1 MASIAKEQLK
11 SMGNT
16 IIIAGDFCPRERV
29 AELIENNQ
37 YQEVFQDVKAVIEQA
52 SFAIVNLEAPIV
64 EGKGLPISKSGP
76 NLKCTE
82 KVISAIQYA
91 GFKGVTLANNH
102 FYDYGDEGALNTMKK
117 IDESRIAYVGA
128 GKNAEDANKILY
140 ITISTKKV
148 AIINC
153 CEHEYSIATRNHAG
167 SNALNPVML
176 YYSIKEARANADY
189 VLVIVHGGIEHYQLP
204 TPRMKE
210 LYRFAIDCGS
220 DAVVNH
226 HQHCYSG
233 YEVYK
238 GKPIFYGLGNFCFD
252 RKGKRNDKWNE
263 GYMVKL
269 SIEDNSFELLP
280 YRQCADKPSVVMMQ
294 GEEKDCF
301 TQEIESFNQI
311 IADPAALEEKL
322 RTMAVKSR
330 RGFSPFNPYTNPYLS
345 GLYRRGWLPSFV
357 SKKKLM
363 AIQNKI
369 ECESHLERL
378 RYVVQEDLKA

>member
-1 MASIAKEQLK
+1 MD
-11 SMGNT
+11 NT
-16 IIIAGDFCPRERV
+16 IIIAGDLCPKERV
-29 AELIENNQ
+29 AELIEDNQ
-37 YQEVFQDVKAVIEQA
+37 HQEVFQDVKAVIEQA
-52 SFAIVNLEAPIV
+52 SYAIVNLEAPIV
-64 EGKGLPISKSGP
+64 EGKGTPIVKSGP
-76 NLKCTE
+76 NLKCSE
-82 KVISAIQYA
+82 KVIDAIKYA

-102 FYDYGDEGALNTMKK
+102 YFDYGEEGALNTMQKL
-117 IDESRIAYVGA
+117 DENGIAYVGA
-128 GKNAEDANKILY
+128 GKDIEDAAKPLNVAVGA
-140 ITISTKKV
+140 KKV

-153 CEHEYSIATRNHAG
+153 CEHEYSIATKKHAG
-167 SNALNPVML
+167 SNPLNPITL
-176 YYSIKEARANADY
+176 YYAIKEAKTEADY

-210 LYRFAIDCGS
+210 LYRFAVDSGA

-238 GKPIFYGLGNFCFD
+238 GHPIFYGLGNFCFD
-252 RKGKRNDKWNE
+252 RKRKRNDKWNE

-269 SIEDNSFELLP
+269 CIDDKGFELLP
-280 YRQCADKPSVVMMQ
+280 YRQCDDKPAVVMMQ
-294 GEEKDCF
+294 REEIDRF

-311 IADPAALEEKL
+311 ITDPAALEEKF
-322 RTMAVKSR
+322 RTMAVKSK

-378 RYVVQEDLKA
+378 KLVVQEELKA